1 MLRISGIFDDVTFAD
16 NRQAKAMHVGR
27 LARWQQRC
35 GLSLSLLQQL
45 AIAIR

>member
-1 MLRISGIFDDVTFAD
+1 MLCTSGIFDDVMFAD
-16 NRQAKAMHVGR
+16 NRQAKAMQVGR

-45 AIAIR
+45 VIAIR